1 MLKGKTKTGFEYE
14 FDENLF
20 KDYELVELL
29 AVVDDNPLVLPQ
41 IFKKLIGD
49 RVKDLKDHVR
59 DENGV
64 VDIEK
69 MVAEFEDIIS
79 TQATLKK

>member
-29 AVVDDNPLVLPQ
+29 AEVDGNPLVLPQ

>member
-29 AVVDDNPLVLPQ
+29 AEVDDNPLVLPQ

-49 RVKDLKDHVR
+49 RVKDLKDHVK

>member
-29 AVVDDNPLVLPQ
+29 AEVDDNPLVLPQ

-49 RVKDLKDHVR
+49 RVKDLKDHAR

-69 MVAEFEDIIS
+69 MVIEFEDIIS

>member
-29 AVVDDNPLVLPQ
+29 AEVDDNPLVLPQ

-49 RVKDLKDHVR
+49 RVKDMKDHVR

-69 MVAEFEDIIS
+69 MVIEFEDIIS

>member
-29 AVVDDNPLVLPQ
+29 AEVDDNPLVLPQ
-41 IFKKLIGD
+41 IFKKIIGD